1 MDGRLIFLHHG
12 RRFDGSGALAGRGSV
27 PIRWSARKG
36 EGVYDPELPGRT
48 AKKNRLSTTFVSVL
62 KLTQVGEM
70 KILRRSR

>member
-12 RRFDGSGALAGRGSV
+12 RRFDDSGALAGRGSV

-48 AKKNRLSTTFVSVL
+48 VKKNR
-62 KLTQVGEM
+62 
-70 KILRRSR
+70 